1 MDLAVFD
8 KFDKECA
15 ENLEGEIGKILE
27 AGKTRKIHAIGFIT
41 VDDFYGFY
49 LCWDYNN
56 SNIYENY
63 AWEQSLE
70 PDFLYQP
77 VVDAVEACKE
87 IDFTAASDEKWEFA
101 GALLAILEKYIKRLP
116 DEIFLE
122 NNYRRDEILFFAAMA
137 DGDYVQEMLDASIR
151 MFNCAEAVE
160 AYWHKQQQDE
170 G

>member
-15 ENLEGEIGKILE
+15 ENLPGEIRKILG
-27 AGKTRKIHAIGFIT
+27 AGKDRKISAVGFIT

-77 VVDAVEACKE
+77 LVDAVDACKE
-87 IDFTAASDEKWEFA
+87 IDFTTASDEKWEFA
-101 GALLAILEKYIKRLP
+101 VALLSILEKHIKQVS

-122 NNYRRDEILFFAAMA
+122 NNYRRDEILFFATMG
-137 DGDYVQEMLDASIR
+137 DGDYVQKMLDTSIK
-151 MFNCAEAVE
+151 MFNSAEAVE
-160 AYWHKQQQDE
+160 AYWQKQRQDE
-170 G
+170 D